1 MTGAGDMTLIF
12 ALAAVTVAGLAVLV
26 WPAVRVLAAA
36 RDLHAEV
43 KRAKGRL
50 GVPE

>member
-1 MTGAGDMTLIF
+1 MTVLF